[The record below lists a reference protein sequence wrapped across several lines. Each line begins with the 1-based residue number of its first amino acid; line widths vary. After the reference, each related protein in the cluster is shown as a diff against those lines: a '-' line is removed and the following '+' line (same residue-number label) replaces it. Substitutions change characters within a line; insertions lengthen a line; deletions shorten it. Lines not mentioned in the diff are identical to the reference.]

1 MYWIGSIFVSS
12 DANKY
17 AIDGNLVIAVY
28 APRAQW
34 SGWIRRTQ
42 EVVYV
47 FVRPIW
53 TRRFSISDLNVPG
66 EACECVSGC
75 VGVACVLNT
84 HVHCATHR
92 KTLTHARTHV
102 RTLTHV
108 FLYRY
113 VMINREREFI
123 TEWVLLLLRPDG

>member
-66 EACECVSGC
+66 GVSECVSEC

-84 HVHCATHR
+84 PLCNASQNTHAP
-92 KTLTHARTHV
+92 THARTHPP
-102 RTLTHV
+102 TQI
-108 FLYRY
+108 YS
-113 VMINREREFI
+113 
-123 TEWVLLLLRPDG
+123 